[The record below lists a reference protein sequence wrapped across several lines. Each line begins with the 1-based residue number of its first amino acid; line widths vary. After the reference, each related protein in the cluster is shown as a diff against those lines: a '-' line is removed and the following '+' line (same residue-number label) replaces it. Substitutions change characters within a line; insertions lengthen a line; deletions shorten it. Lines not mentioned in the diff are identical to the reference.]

1 MNLLENRKS
10 DIGIIEGRFITKT
23 LNDEGN
29 AILKD
34 SEQVMR
40 RRGFSSAKFYDHD
53 ISVNNNEMTYSH
65 TAAERFVDMK
75 TRNVGATTSAR
86 KKVKRSGKVS
96 KKSHPV
102 HNKPI
107 WSHKRFIIRKL
118 SFGFTE
124 EVKNTFREQLSK
136 ESTGNNL

>member
-1 MNLLENRKS
+1 MNLLEQRKS

-29 AILKD
+29 AILED
-34 SEQVMR
+34 SDKVMR
-40 RRGFSSAKFYDHD
+40 RRGFSSSKFYDHD

-75 TRNVGATTSAR
+75 TRNVTNATSSS
-86 KKVKRSGKVS
+86 KKVRRSGKVS
-96 KKSHPV
+96 KKSHPI

-124 EVKNTFREQLSK
+124 EVKNSFREVLSK
-136 ESTGNNL
+136 ENTEKNL